1 MESLEVTR
9 DEENTSENASWEN
22 TMENVAADGVEH
34 ANSDGSQRDQLPVP
48 DAINRMMNNGVRFRT
63 TKNSWNLDNES
74 VSLKKPYSVY
84 FTVEKPCS
92 NQHIINAFD
101 KIGVSCDE
109 IFSIQQRLASNTWIV
124 SFLTAEAKEQVMSS
138 WNMEIAG
145 QRVFIVDCDNRISL
159 VKIYNAPSELPDSVI
174 IGRLSAYG
182 SVLSFRRDLAADN
195 IFNGIRTAR
204 MKIEK
209 PIPSTVRIVGE
220 FIRLWYPGQPKS
232 CRRCGDLG
240 HLIKDCTSVRCFNCE
255 KAGHRAEECEEP
267 DTCSI
272 CRSHDHRENRCPYLM
287 YSANVESEI
296 LEHVSS
302 PSSYAGAAK
311 SPRVVAPRVA
321 FVPSSG
327 ATARQNR
334 DTEKAREKERSE
346 PTEKGRERSYEYH
359 QHGRESRESR
369 EHRSHVA
376 QDRDRERE
384 RERDRERDRDRER
397 ERLRDRSRHH
407 RHERSRDEE
416 YHRSEYDRER
426 RHRSREDS
434 SDEEETATDSSD
446 EWETVS
452 SKHSRRKHH

>member
-1 MESLEVTR
+1 MKENTPMESLEVTR
-9 DEENTSENASWEN
+9 DEENTSENTSWEN
-22 TMENVAADGVEH
+22 MMENVAADVVEH
-34 ANSDGSQRDQLPVP
+34 ANSDRSQRDQLPVP
-48 DAINRMMNNGVRFRT
+48 DAINRMMNNGVRFCT

-182 SVLSFRRDLAADN
+182 TVLSFRRDLAADN

-204 MKIEK
+204 MKIQK

-255 KAGHRAEECEEP
+255 KAGHRAEDCEEP

-272 CRSHDHRENRCPYLM
+272 CRSYDHRENRCPYLM

-311 SPRVVAPRVA
+311 SPRLVAPRVA
-321 FVPSSG
+321 FVSVPSSE
-327 ATARQNR
+327 ANTRQNR
-334 DTEKAREKERSE
+334 DAEKTKGREKGRSE
-346 PTEKGRERSYEYH
+346 PAEKGREKSYEYHQSEPVEKGRERSYEYH
-359 QHGRESRESR
+359 QHGRESRE
-369 EHRSHVA
+369 HRSHVA
-376 QDRDRERE
+376 
-384 RERDRERDRDRER
+384 RERDR
-397 ERLRDRSRHH
+397 
-407 RHERSRDEE
+407 
-416 YHRSEYDRER
+416 
-426 RHRSREDS
+426 
-434 SDEEETATDSSD
+434 
-446 EWETVS
+446 
-452 SKHSRRKHH
+452 